1 MKFLILLPIVFLSLP
16 FNSTHLYDSTGFV
29 IAPDTTSHHVLD
41 GKLTEWPVQNFQT
54 DLSTEIKYAM
64 DNDNQNLY
72 LALAIP
78 NSRMQI
84 KLMHQGMEMY
94 IDLKAKKKEG
104 KGIEF
109 PLKKNVQADDAIMTF
124 NSENTNDAIEHSTP
138 EQRKAKLKTMRA
150 SLALSLTTMRLF
162 GFEGHKS
169 EEQGLVMPGSA
180 NIAFA
185 WDSADVMCI
194 EYRIPL
200 SLVETS
206 SSLSQKEVSI
216 GWKINGFQRP
226 TPSGESET
234 ADENHHRDGYGGG
247 GQRNAQAYAP
257 DQSFWGKYVFK

>member
-1 MKFLILLPIVFLSLP
+1 MKFLIFLPVVFLSVG
-16 FNSTHLYDSTGFV
+16 FNNIHLCNSPGSAV
-29 IAPDTTSHHVLD
+29 AADTTSGHVLD
-41 GKLTEWPVQNFQT
+41 GKLTEWPAQNFQT
-54 DLSTEIKYAM
+54 DPGTEIRYAM
-64 DNDNQNLY
+64 DNDNRNLY

-109 PLKKNVQADDAIMTF
+109 PVKKNAQADDAIMTF
-124 NSENTNDAIEHSTP
+124 NSQNSNDVIEHSTP
-138 EQRKAKLKTMRA
+138 EQKKAKLKAMRA

-185 WDSADVMCI
+185 WDSTDVMCI

-200 SLVETS
+200 SLVEGS

-226 TPSGESET
+226 TTSGESET
-234 ADENHHRDGYGGG
+234 ADQRGGYGGG
-247 GQRNAQAYAP
+247 EQRSAQAYAP
-257 DQSFWGKYVFK
+257 DQSFWAKYVVK

>member
-1 MKFLILLPIVFLSLP
+1 MKFLTFLPFVFLCLA
-16 FNSTHLYDSTGFV
+16 FNNSHFSKSRHAFV
-29 IAPDTTSHHVLD
+29 VADTTSGHVLD
-41 GKLTEWPVQNFQT
+41 GKLNEWPAQNFQT
-54 DLSTEIKYAM
+54 DPGTEIKYAM

-72 LALAIP
+72 IALAVP

-109 PLKKNVQADDAIMTF
+109 PIKKNAQADDAILTF
-124 NSENTNDAIEHSTP
+124 NAQNTSEAVEHLTP
-138 EQRKAKLKTMRA
+138 EQKKAKWKAMRA

-185 WDSADVMCI
+185 WDSTDAMCI

-200 SLVETS
+200 SLVEPS
-206 SSLSQKEVSI
+206 SPLSQKEVSI

-226 TPSGESET
+226 TTSNESET
-234 ADENHHRDGYGGG
+234 ADENHRGGYGGG
-247 GQRNAQAYAP
+247 NQRSSQAYGDP
-257 DQSFWGKYVFK
+257 DQSFWGKYVVK